1 MFEKTSRL
9 NSVHDMTTN
18 VRNLAAAQLKQE
30 LLFLLLLL
38 LPFCFI

>member
-1 MFEKTSRL
+1 
-9 NSVHDMTTN
+9 MTTN

-38 LPFCFI
+38 LLPFCFI